1 MSEKKP
7 PRAVRV
13 TGQHKSP
20 IATPPRAAI
29 QGRSKTDHHDDSA
42 STKSTK
48 STPDTNASDNEDESL
63 ENAKDKKI
71 AELEKELAT
80 MEDEFERELTQLSHK
95 LTNENETAIFWQQ
108 KHSSLNQTFLKTDTD
123 LRLLRAE
130 LSGYQNS
137 REERD
142 RDIKTRISSLMLDRD
157 AFREAYNEAMGELR
171 GKDDMIKALQG
182 QVWGLKSF
190 VSSSSKMDEQ
200 VTDEAFG
207 ERMQRLG
214 NGLQNWVI
222 TGFRRAKIDV
232 EKANGETCEQLL
244 QLVPT
249 YESLAASSKVHLIQ
263 SLVSRLLVDRIF
275 NEYFIGLSK
284 EHADDLSKVEK
295 YLGEFGSA
303 ESMNQWRSTTL
314 AILRKEAPRKLQTET
329 TAVVESI
336 VMQVNSIMGSISDV
350 QSSETRDH
358 SLRAL
363 ITSSIELSR
372 LLRVQ
377 KAVFSIMM
385 PSIEAHQRTMFD
397 AESMEDIGGEDED
410 TLNEREIRCVTFP
423 GIVKNGDE
431 NGERGHLRNVV
442 AKTRVLC
449 APD

>member
-1 MSEKKP
+1 MSEKKL

-13 TGQHKSP
+13 TGKSP

-29 QGRSKTDHHDDSA
+29 QGRSKTDHHDDNA
-42 STKSTK
+42 SMKSTK
-48 STPDTNASDNEDESL
+48 STPDTNASTNASDNEDDSL

-222 TGFRRAKIDV
+222 TGFRRAKI
-232 EKANGETCEQLL
+232 GT
-244 QLVPT
+244 
-249 YESLAASSKVHLIQ
+249 LAFSCLIICVQ
-263 SLVSRLLVDRIF
+263 VFQNCTSRLILPSRLL
-275 NEYFIGLSK
+275 
-284 EHADDLSKVEK
+284 
-295 YLGEFGSA
+295 
-303 ESMNQWRSTTL
+303 
-314 AILRKEAPRKLQTET
+314 
-329 TAVVESI
+329 
-336 VMQVNSIMGSISDV
+336 
-350 QSSETRDH
+350 
-358 SLRAL
+358 
-363 ITSSIELSR
+363 
-372 LLRVQ
+372 
-377 KAVFSIMM
+377 
-385 PSIEAHQRTMFD
+385 
-397 AESMEDIGGEDED
+397 
-410 TLNEREIRCVTFP
+410 
-423 GIVKNGDE
+423 
-431 NGERGHLRNVV
+431 
-442 AKTRVLC
+442 
-449 APD
+449 